1 MAPRK
6 RKNPF
11 KTREEWLQAF
21 TTHARKEFAKHGYE
35 IPEVRV
41 SVGFTSRGARGKAI
55 GECWQG
61 EAVEDNVVAI
71 YIDPQL
77 GDASRI
83 ADVHTHE
90 LIHACGIRGHKKDF
104 VDCMK
109 AVGLI
114 GKPTATIA
122 GPEWHKWAD
131 PIIEALGPLPHAQH
145 NVLSNGKAK
154 QTTRMIKC
162 ECRDCGFVFR
172 TSSKWLEEA
181 PELQC
186 PDSNCSGS
194 IEIG

>member
-1 MAPRK
+1 MKTRK
-6 RKNPF
+6 TPI

-21 TTHARKEFAKHGYE
+21 TREARKVFAKHDYE
-35 IPEVRV
+35 VPEVRIA
-41 SVGFTSRGARGKAI
+41 VGFTSSGAKGKAI

-61 EAVEDNVVAI
+61 EASEDDVVQI
-71 YIDPQL
+71 FIDPQL

-109 AVGLI
+109 VLGLI

-131 PIIEALGPLPHAQH
+131 PVIAALGPLPHAS
-145 NVLSNGKAK
+145 LAAGGSGAK
-154 QTTRMIKC
+154 KQSTRMIKC
-162 ECRDCGFVFR
+162 ECVSCGFVFR
-172 TSSKWLEEA
+172 TSSKWLENGA
-181 PELQC
+181 DLGC
-186 PDSNCSGS
+186 PDRDCGGS
-194 IEIG
+194 LNIG